1 MSRRTKAAKCEWEAI
16 RQLVL
21 KRDMNCCQGT
31 GAVHDSQLHVH
42 HRLPRSMGGQDDPAN
57 LVTLCSACHA
67 GLHLNLQV
75 GLGKNSIRKW
85 AVRIAKLVDR
95 NGEIP
100 KNVGEL
106 LPALSV
112 LGKSEFRRGQLPV
125 VLAILRGEDVLS
137 VRPTGSGK
145 SLCFQVPVLLKP
157 GTGLVIEPLKALMKD
172 QVRALHD
179 LAIPATSISSDVGI
193 QERKERYELLE
204 EGVWKFLFMAPE
216 RFNPSIVQN
225 SAEQEQLSKFRPNF
239 LVIDEAH
246 SIVQYGRSFRPT
258 YANLGA
264 IRERV
269 GKPQV
274 LAFTATADFPAQQ
287 EICKSLGIADANI
300 IVENPDRANIA
311 LLRVP
316 MGSEDQRRYAV
327 TQKLLYRY
335 RDEKTIIFVPTKR
348 IGEEVQKNLAELGIA
363 LEFFHATAGSSN
375 WRDNVQRRFIGGIDP
390 PVNAIIATSAFGMGI
405 DVPNIRCV
413 IHWQYPFSISEYVQG
428 FGRAGR
434 DGKESVAVLFV
445 DGSRELELLNW
456 MQERQNPSGV
466 PPAQAK
472 QLREMDFVAKDP
484 ATCFRE
490 SLMTPLRVTKPKKRS
505 VAMWLLEKALAQK
518 EVKNRSHLCCDV
530 CNPKVVAQ
538 LLRNDLDGQ
547 TNRQLETRVFRSVAA
562 ANLEIKEVALIP
574 SLQEIEEAADL
585 IELLR
590 NENRN
595 DGSGDDLGTVDSS
608 GFLDTEQ
615 LPVEADLRF
624 DVETTVNQ
632 KTKERWPERFA
643 KSQRAYSAW
652 TDEEDLHLLRLR
664 DLGKSVNQIAKLHYR
679 APGAIRSR
687 LEKLEETAGA
697 NDEVVRGTDEVDGSK
712 LQSEIVVSDLKK
724 LRYDKPSSLSAKRRS
739 RWPELYEVHPRAYS
753 SWTSEEDDHLRD
765 LHALGLEL
773 RMIAELHGRDIGG
786 VQSRLGK
793 LGLR

>member
-1 MSRRTKAAKCEWEAI
+1 MSRRTKAAKDEWEAI

-85 AVRIAKLVDR
+85 AVRIARLVDR

-112 LGKSEFRRGQLPV
+112 LGKSEFRQGQLPV

-193 QERKERYELLE
+193 QERKERYELLD

-216 RFNPSIVQN
+216 RFNPSIVRN
-225 SAEQEQLSKFRPNF
+225 SEEQEYLSLFRPNF
-239 LVIDEAH
+239 LIIDEAH
-246 SIVQYGRSFRPT
+246 SIVQYGQSFRPT

-264 IRERV
+264 IRDRV

-274 LAFTATADFPAQQ
+274 LAFTATADFDAQQ
-287 EICKSLGIADANI
+287 EICTSLGIPDATI
-300 IVENPDRANIA
+300 IVENPDRPNIA

-316 MGSEDQRRYAV
+316 MGIEDQRRYAV
-327 TQKLLYRY
+327 VEKLLRRY
-335 RDEKTIIFVPTKR
+335 SEDKTIIFVPTKKV
-348 IGEEVQKNLAELGIA
+348 GEEVQKNLAELGLA
-363 LEFFHATAGSSN
+363 LEFFHATAGSPN
-375 WRDNVQRRFIGGIDP
+375 WRDTVQRRFIGGIDP
-390 PVNAIIATSAFGMGI
+390 PTNAIIATSAFGMGI

-413 IHWQYPFSISEYVQG
+413 VHWQHPFSISEYVQG

-434 DGKESVAVLFV
+434 DGKESLAVLFV
-445 DGSRELELLNW
+445 DGSREFSLLQW
-456 MQERQNPSGV
+456 MQQQQNPRGI
-466 PPAQAK
+466 PHAQAE
-472 QLREMDFVAKDP
+472 QLREMNFVAKDTG
-484 ATCFRE
+484 ACFRE

-505 VAMWLLEKALAQK
+505 FAMWLLERALAQR

-530 CNPKVVAQ
+530 CNPEVVAQ
-538 LLRNDLDGQ
+538 LLREEPGGR
-547 TNRQLETRVFRSVAA
+547 TKRELETRSFRSAAA
-562 ANLEIKEVALIP
+562 ANPEIEEVALIP

-590 NENRN
+590 NVDGN
-595 DGSGDDLGTVDSS
+595 DGAGHDFGSVDSS

-615 LPVEADLRF
+615 LAVEADLKF
-624 DVETTVNQ
+624 DVETTVTQ
-632 KTKERWPERFA
+632 KIKERWPERFA
-643 KSQRAYSAW
+643 TSQRAYSAW
-652 TDEEDLHLLRLR
+652 TDEEDQHLLRLR
-664 DLGKSVNQIAKLHYR
+664 ELGKSVNQIAKLHYR

-687 LEKLEETAGA
+687 LEKLDESVGE
-697 NDEVVRGTDEVDGSK
+697 NDEVVRGSAEVDRPK
-712 LQSEIVVSDLKK
+712 LQSEITEADLKK
-724 LRYDKPSSLSAKRRS
+724 LRYKKPSSLSAKRRS

-786 VQSRLGK
+786 VQSRMGK
-793 LGLR
+793 LGLK